1 MIGIK
6 LNIYNNNKNISS
18 TIMNDFLNHKAFIDL
33 NEPQKE
39 AVKTLQG
46 PLLVLSGAGTGKTRV
61 LTARLANLL
70 YSKTTKPWNILAV
83 TFTNKAAKEMR
94 TRLEN
99 LIGPSANS
107 VWLGTFHSIAARIL
121 RENAE
126 LVGLTSNY
134 TIITPDDQVRLLKQI
149 MLDDDIDTKKFT
161 PKAMSNLIAGWKDKG
176 QKPEEVDN
184 SSNDYFAN
192 GRAISIYKTYQLRL
206 KTLNSADFGDLL
218 LYNLNIFSDHP
229 DVLTQYHSKLSYFL
243 VDEYQDTNVIQYLW
257 LRLLAEK
264 SKNICCV
271 GDDDQSIYGWRGAQ
285 VGNILKFEK
294 DYPSATVIKLEE
306 NYRST
311 GRILEAANSVIS
323 NNKERLGKNLKTSS
337 EQGEKIDLIS
347 VWDGLEE
354 ARKTSVEIENL
365 FSNGLRHDQMA
376 VLVRAGHQTR
386 QFEERFV
393 DIGIPYKVIGAK
405 FYERLEIRDAL
416 AYLRVVQ
423 QPNDDLALERIINVP
438 KRGIGTSTT
447 SMIHS
452 YARKKD
458 ISFFLATEELLMT
471 DELRPNV
478 KKTLRDLINQ
488 FIEWNR
494 ESKEISHTDLTLKVL
509 EESGYL
515 FHWQNDKSIEGEGR
529 LENLKELINAMS
541 GFENLQGFLEH
552 ISLVMDG
559 DSQAEAGEVS
569 LMTLHAAKGL
579 EFDVVFLPGWE
590 EGLFPSQRSID
601 ELGLAGL
608 EEERRLAYVGI
619 TRARKRLFITFAA
632 NRQIHGLWQ
641 GSIPSRFISELP
653 KQNLNENIEGNLG
666 ADASSY
672 SQIEFDDSR
681 TNISYGP
688 GYFRAKQNK
697 INGIDL
703 YRAPKTLNEAFKS
716 IDVFDNGQR
725 VFHQKFGM
733 GKVISSEGDK
743 LNIFFDK
750 AGEKRVIS
758 NFVKLIE

>member
-1 MIGIK
+1 
-6 LNIYNNNKNISS
+6 
-18 TIMNDFLNHKAFIDL
+18 MNEFFSHKAFIDL

-39 AVKTLQG
+39 AVKSLKG

-61 LTARLANLL
+61 LIARLANLL

-94 TRLEN
+94 TRLES

-126 LVGLTSNY
+126 LVGLNSNY

-149 MLDDDIDTKKFT
+149 MLDDDIDIKKFT
-161 PKAMSNLIAGWKDKG
+161 PKAMSNLISSWKDKG
-176 QKPEEVDN
+176 QKPEDLDN
-184 SSNDYFAN
+184 SSNDYFATGKSIN
-192 GRAISIYKTYQLRL
+192 IYKTYQARL
-206 KTLNSADFGDLL
+206 NTLNSADFGDLL
-218 LYNLNIFSDHP
+218 LYNLIIFSDHP
-229 DVLTQYHSKLSYFL
+229 DVLARYHSKLSYFL
-243 VDEYQDTNVIQYLW
+243 IDEYQDTNTIQYLW

-264 SKNICCV
+264 SNNICCV

-285 VGNILKFEK
+285 VGNILRFEK
-294 DYPSATVIKLEE
+294 DYPSAKVIKLEE

-311 GRILEAANSVIS
+311 ERILEAANSVIS

-347 VWDGLEE
+347 VWDGIEE
-354 ARKTSVEIENL
+354 ARKTSIEIENL

-386 QFEERFV
+386 QFEERFI

-423 QPNDDLALERIINVP
+423 QSNDDLALERIINVP

-447 SMIHS
+447 SLIHS
-452 YARKKD
+452 YARKNEM
-458 ISFFLATEELLMT
+458 SFFSATQELLMT

-478 KKTLRDLINQ
+478 KNSLQNLINQ
-488 FIEWNR
+488 FIEWNSQ
-494 ESKEISHTDLTLKVL
+494 SKEITHTDLTLRVL

-515 FHWQNDKSIEGEGR
+515 AHWQNDKSIEGEGR
-529 LENLKELINAMS
+529 LENLKELVNAMS

-619 TRARKRLFITFAA
+619 TRAKKRLFITFAA

-653 KQNLNENIEGNLG
+653 KKNLNEKIEGNLG

-672 SQIEFDDSR
+672 NQAQFEISS
-681 TNISYGP
+681 NSKSYGS
-688 GYFRAKQNK
+688 GYFRAKEKK

-703 YRAPKTLNEAFKS
+703 YKTSNFQDKNFKS
-716 IDVFDNGQR
+716 TKVFDNGQR

-743 LNIFFDK
+743 LNITFDK
-750 AGEKRVIS
+750 AGEKRVIAS
-758 NFVKLIE
+758 FIKLIE